1 MILSYKRIQAI
12 FMKDWKDL
20 IRNSY
25 VLVTLAL
32 PLVFAIMYDRMGA
45 GEVGALFAINFAFVI
60 AGAFIQSAMVAE
72 EKEKNTLRGLLL
84 SPASIIEVFIG
95 KSLLSAF
102 ATILII
108 AGCILLSNYEIPSL
122 GLFILLSLI
131 NIITFIGIGTMLGL
145 VSKTVM
151 ETSII
156 GMPVL
161 IIFGMASTIKT
172 MIENET
178 ILNIIEYLPSEQF
191 SAALIEISKGAE
203 LGDITKNIAVLG
215 VWAIVAVVATIIT
228 YKKRRFD

>member
-20 IRNSY
+20 MRNSY

-32 PLVFAIMYDRMGA
+32 PLVFAVMYDRMGA

-108 AGCILLSNYEIPSL
+108 VGCILLSNYEIPSL

-131 NIITFIGIGTMLGL
+131 NIVTFIGIGTMLGL

-156 GMPVL
+156 GMPIL
-161 IIFGMASTIKT
+161 IVFGMASTIKA

-191 SAALIEISKGAE
+191 SAALIELSKGAE
-203 LGDITKNIAVLG
+203 LGDIIKNIAVLG
-215 VWAIVAVVATIIT
+215 AWAIVAVVATIIT

>member
-20 IRNSY
+20 MRNSY

-32 PLVFAIMYDRMGA
+32 PLVFAIMYNRMGA

-84 SPASIIEVFIG
+84 SPASIEVFIG

-172 MIENET
+172 VIENET

-191 SAALIEISKGAE
+191 SATLIEISKGAE

>member
-20 IRNSY
+20 MRNSY

-102 ATILII
+102 ATIFII
-108 AGCILLSNYEIPSL
+108 VGCILLSNYEIPSL

-156 GMPVL
+156 GMPIL
-161 IIFGMASTIKT
+161 IVFGMASTIKA
-172 MIENET
+172 MMENET

-191 SAALIEISKGAE
+191 SSALIELSKGAE

>member
-20 IRNSY
+20 MRNSY

-32 PLVFAIMYDRMGA
+32 PLVFAVMYDRMGA

-108 AGCILLSNYEIPSL
+108 VGCILLSNYEIPSL

-131 NIITFIGIGTMLGL
+131 NIVTFIGIGTMLGL

-156 GMPVL
+156 GMPIL
-161 IIFGMASTIKT
+161 IVFGMASTIKA

-191 SAALIEISKGAE
+191 SAALIELSKGAE
-203 LGDITKNIAVLG
+203 LGDIIKNIAVLG

>member
-20 IRNSY
+20 MRNSY
-25 VLVTLAL
+25 VLVTLVL
-32 PLVFAIMYDRMGA
+32 PLVFAVMYDRMGA

-108 AGCILLSNYEIPSL
+108 VGCILLSNYEIPSL

-131 NIITFIGIGTMLGL
+131 NIVTFIGIGTMLGL

-156 GMPVL
+156 GMPIL
-161 IIFGMASTIKT
+161 IVFGMSSQIKL

-191 SAALIEISKGAE
+191 SSALIELSKGAE

-215 VWAIVAVVATIIT
+215 IWAIVAAVATIIT

>member
-20 IRNSY
+20 MRNSY
-25 VLVTLAL
+25 VLVTLVL
-32 PLVFAIMYDRMGA
+32 PLVFAVMYDRMGA

-102 ATILII
+102 TTILII

-131 NIITFIGIGTMLGL
+131 NIITFVGIGTMLGL

-156 GMPVL
+156 GMPIL
-161 IIFGMASTIKT
+161 IVFGMASQIKL

-191 SAALIEISKGAE
+191 STALIELSKGSE
-203 LGDITKNIAVLG
+203 LVDITKNIAILG
-215 VWAIVAVVATIIT
+215 IWAIVAVVATIIT

>member
-1 MILSYKRIQAI
+1 
-12 FMKDWKDL
+12 
-20 IRNSY
+20 
-25 VLVTLAL
+25 
-32 PLVFAIMYDRMGA
+32 
-45 GEVGALFAINFAFVI
+45 
-60 AGAFIQSAMVAE
+60 
-72 EKEKNTLRGLLL
+72 
-84 SPASIIEVFIG
+84 
-95 KSLLSAF
+95 
-102 ATILII
+102 
-108 AGCILLSNYEIPSL
+108 
-122 GLFILLSLI
+122 
-131 NIITFIGIGTMLGL
+131 MLGL

>member
-20 IRNSY
+20 MRNSY

-32 PLVFAIMYDRMGA
+32 PLVFAVMYDRMGA

-108 AGCILLSNYEIPSL
+108 AGCIFLSNYEIPSL

-161 IIFGMASTIKT
+161 IVFGMASTIKA